1 VPSPPGAPVGNA
13 PTGLDELLDRFPAL
27 APPLPTAG
35 AAVVLVLREG
45 QIEVETLLI
54 VRATNPDD
62 PASGQVG
69 LPGGHVGGEDEN
81 LLATALRELE
91 EEVGLTPADLAGTPR
106 FVGSRFARAFNLHVG
121 VFAAALGPAATAPL
135 TTNAKEVAHVFWL
148 PRSALGLTRRV
159 YRESIA
165 GPIEVNATVVEGQVL
180 WGFTRRVLRDF
191 FGLPTEDDTGGP
203 AIPPID
209 G

>member
-1 VPSPPGAPVGNA
+1 MPSSPGALVGEA

-35 AAVVLVLREG
+35 AAVVIVLREG
-45 QIEVETLLI
+45 RAEVETLLI
-54 VRATNPDD
+54 VRATNPAD

-69 LPGGHVGGEDEN
+69 LPGGHVGEEDEN

-91 EEVGLTPADLAGTPR
+91 EEVGLSPADLAGTPR

-121 VFAAALGPAATAPL
+121 VFAAALGPAGTAPL
-135 TTNAKEVAHVFWL
+135 PTNVKEVAHVFWL
-148 PRSALGLTRRV
+148 PRSVLGNTRRV
-159 YRESIA
+159 SRETVA

-203 AIPPID
+203 AIPPSES
-209 G
+209 